1 MRLSFWLCF
10 VSTLSSAVVSVALT
24 GETLGQN
31 AGGRFGFGGPLGAAN
46 GLGPPALRGG
56 IGGGVGGPGGG
67 GGALG
72 GGGTIGPVVVAPP
85 GTASG
90 TLNNGAA
97 ASGPGAGTPA
107 GPGLSPLSGASSPYA
122 FASSGG
128 HAQPRELSS
137 EEKEK
142 LERLDQVLAA
152 MDKQL
157 SSKLRI
163 CKGC

>member
-1 MRLSFWLCF
+1 MPEVDLGLAVHLAPQTDWAPQHCEG
-10 VSTLSSAVVSVALT
+10 VSAEVSEGLVAV
-24 GETLGQN
+24 
-31 AGGRFGFGGPLGAAN
+31 AA
-46 GLGPPALRGG
+46 A
-56 IGGGVGGPGGG
+56 
-67 GGALG
+67 
-72 GGGTIGPVVVAPP
+72 

-107 GPGLSPLSGASSPYA
+107 GPGLSPLSGAISPYA

-152 MDKQL
+152 MDRQL

>member
-1 MRLSFWLCF
+1 
-10 VSTLSSAVVSVALT
+10 
-24 GETLGQN
+24 
-31 AGGRFGFGGPLGAAN
+31 
-46 GLGPPALRGG
+46 
-56 IGGGVGGPGGG
+56 
-67 GGALG
+67 
-72 GGGTIGPVVVAPP
+72 
-85 GTASG
+85 
-90 TLNNGAA
+90 
-97 ASGPGAGTPA
+97 
-107 GPGLSPLSGASSPYA
+107 LSPLSGASSPYA

-152 MDKQL
+152 MDRQL